1 MNPPPRPR
9 YVAQRVQNAV
19 RPNFV
24 TRREVLTM
32 ISNNNIEKIKNT
44 NKAAAGGGDDDDE
57 AKRAARILAQRMK
70 LDTGALTEALGLNA
84 PQVSANSSL
93 RL

>member
-1 MNPPPRPR
+1 M
-9 YVAQRVQNAV
+9 V
-19 RPNFV
+19 
-24 TRREVLTM
+24 
-32 ISNNNIEKIKNT
+32 SNNNIEKIKNT
-44 NKAAAGGGDDDDE
+44 NKAAAGGGDDDE
-57 AKRAARILAQRMK
+57 AIRAARILAQRMK

>member
-1 MNPPPRPR
+1 MDPPPRPR

-32 ISNNNIEKIKNT
+32 VSNNNIEKIKNT
-44 NKAAAGGGDDDDE
+44 SKAAAGGGDDDE
-57 AKRAARILAQRMK
+57 AIRAARILAQRMK

>member
-1 MNPPPRPR
+1 MDPPPRPR

-32 ISNNNIEKIKNT
+32 VSNNNIEKIKNT
-44 NKAAAGGGDDDDE
+44 NKAAAGGGDDDE
-57 AKRAARILAQRMK
+57 AIRAARILAQRMK
-70 LDTGALTEALGLNA
+70 LDTGALTEALGLNT

>member
-1 MNPPPRPR
+1 MDPPPRPR

-32 ISNNNIEKIKNT
+32 VSNNNIEKIKNT
-44 NKAAAGGGDDDDE
+44 NKAAAGGGDDDE
-57 AKRAARILAQRMK
+57 AIRAARILAQRMK